1 MHVFL
6 LAFMTTIIA
15 KADGGILKKVTSEYI
30 IACGE
35 LAGSHKTIQHNEN
48 TIIYPGLFYYSFV
61 NFFGI
66 ADDNQAG
73 WWLIKLTAQPAG
85 WDAF

>member
-35 LAGSHKTIQHNEN
+35 LSGSRKTI
-48 TIIYPGLFYYSFV
+48 
-61 NFFGI
+61 
-66 ADDNQAG
+66 
-73 WWLIKLTAQPAG
+73 
-85 WDAF
+85 

>member
-30 IACGE
+30 IVSGE
-35 LAGSHKTIQHNEN
+35 LFRLYKTI
-48 TIIYPGLFYYSFV
+48 
-61 NFFGI
+61 
-66 ADDNQAG
+66 
-73 WWLIKLTAQPAG
+73 
-85 WDAF
+85 